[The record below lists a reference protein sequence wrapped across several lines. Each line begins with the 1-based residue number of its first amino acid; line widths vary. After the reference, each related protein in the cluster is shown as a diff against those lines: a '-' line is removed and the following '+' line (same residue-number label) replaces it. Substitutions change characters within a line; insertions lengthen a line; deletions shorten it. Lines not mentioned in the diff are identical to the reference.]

1 MHASLAP
8 RVLDLRFLDEL
19 LAELVVERIPSAS
32 NLPLAK
38 RVAEVKERFG
48 GALAAFRPDRVEA
61 AVRQALSDTGKL
73 RPSQRFLLAHSLAK
87 QIDGLGGRS
96 ILDIE
101 HVAQQLLN
109 SWESAARDQTLKLS
123 HWRGLF
129 HSYMQAPASD
139 WQKRLR
145 LLLARTLESVVKRR
159 RRPPAWLDT
168 LSRHEHLLGDEPCL
182 PYVDEIAAG
191 EHVLLADLRDHVD
204 IPPTSWFW
212 QQLKSRL
219 FQQIASIGEVAFRA
233 SIDAFL
239 ELDRLIPQV
248 SDELL
253 KAILERYDAGRD
265 RSIHPSLMDFSLK
278 AWGSPQ
284 LARNAKWG
292 LCRSSVRQMVN
303 SWLAKDDL
311 EDFYRLCNTEKMV
324 DERRLE
330 FWLRFKDQMSYTQIL
345 LGGRLRS
352 SRDPDVRT
360 FIAKKGERLGDLT
373 ASTSANN
380 AILMQIGGWLFIEF
394 SEVGTAA
401 RAIRLSDGVIKT
413 GMDSY
418 PLTTLRH
425 TGDQWTHQPSAT
437 WEEKFLGLLREL
449 GVSPDDSKVKMSVRM
464 PSGFQRGVTPKSSSA
479 QVPTEDPMVS
489 KLKSMGLRVI
499 DNRPKGGALWV
510 FASPGTTAEKLA
522 QIRKI
527 RSMGFRWKE
536 SKRGFYLP

>member
-1 MHASLAP
+1 MHAPLKT
-8 RVLDLRFLDEL
+8 RMLDLGFLDML
-19 LAELVVERIPSAS
+19 LAELVLERIPSAS
-32 NLPLAK
+32 DLPLAE

-48 GALAAFRPDRVEA
+48 GTSAAIRSDRVEA
-61 AVRQALSDTGKL
+61 AARQALSAVGKL
-73 RPSQRFLLAHSLAK
+73 RPSHRFVLAHSLA
-87 QIDGLGGRS
+87 QPIDGLGGRS
-96 ILDIE
+96 VLDHE
-101 HVAQQLLN
+101 RVAQQLLN
-109 SWESAARDQTLKLS
+109 DWESAARDQVLKLS

-129 HSYMQAPASD
+129 RSYMQAPAGD

-145 LLLARTLESVVKRR
+145 LLLSRTLEPVVKRR
-159 RRPPAWLDT
+159 RGRPAWLDT
-168 LSRHEHLLGDEPCL
+168 LTRHEHLLGDEPCL
-182 PYVDEIAAG
+182 PYVDEMVAG
-191 EHVLLADLRDHVD
+191 EHGLLADLRDHVD
-204 IPPTSWFW
+204 IPSTSWFW

-239 ELDRLIPQV
+239 ELDRLIPLV
-248 SDELL
+248 GDELL
-253 KAILERYDAGRD
+253 KAILERYDAGKD
-265 RSIHPSLMDFSLK
+265 RSLHPSLMDFSLK
-278 AWGSPQ
+278 VWGSPQ
-284 LARNAKWG
+284 LARNTKWD
-292 LCRSSVRQMVN
+292 LCRPSVRQMVN

-330 FWLRFKDQMSYTQIL
+330 FWLRFKDQMTYTQIL

-352 SRDPDVRT
+352 SRDPDVRA

-413 GMDSY
+413 GMDFY

-425 TGDQWTHQPSAT
+425 TGDQWTHQPSAS
-437 WEEKFLGLLREL
+437 WEEKFLGLLRDV
-449 GVSPDDSKVKMSVRM
+449 GVSPDDSKVNKSMRT
-464 PSGFQRGVTPKSSSA
+464 PSASERGVTPKPTPA

-489 KLKSMGLRVI
+489 KLKSMGLEVI

-510 FASPGTTAEKLA
+510 YTTRGTTAEKLA
-522 QIRKI
+522 QIR
-527 RSMGFRWKE
+527 SMGFRWKD
-536 SKRGFYLP
+536 SKQGFYLP